1 MGKTNIE
8 WTRGDDGSLGKTW
21 NPVTGCS
28 HVSEGCRNCY
38 AEAITKRFRKDHKP
52 WTAANAKHNVV
63 LHPER
68 LEQPL
73 HWKKPCRI
81 FVDSMGDPFHELNPP
96 GFIRG
101 VIQSALLAVKERGH
115 TFIFLTKRAERMLWY
130 LRAEADTVF
139 QGYLAHERRMQFG
152 VSVENQPTADDRI
165 PKLLQCPVATRI
177 VSYEPAL
184 GPVDFEEWL
193 QDGIPTEKQMK
204 SERAMD
210 YIRHGSPR
218 IDQIIIGGESGPNG
232 RPFDLQWARDAIS
245 KCKAAGVPVF
255 LKQLG
260 SKPFR
265 YAGQHGHLDLHLTD
279 RKGGNMNEWPEDLK
293 IREFPDGKT

>member
-1 MGKTNIE
+1 MSQAAPIRESTLVKGLPCNPEAERAILGAALLDNAVLPQAAGRLKAEDFFFDSNRRLFQRIVWLAESSRPIDLVTLCEELMRNGELEAVGGASYISSLTDGLPRLSNIE
-8 WTRGDDGSLGKTW
+8 HYVGIVKDKSIRRRLVHISNGIVGRCLEGSEET
-21 NPVTGCS
+21 
-28 HVSEGCRNCY
+28 
-38 AEAITKRFRKDHKP
+38 AEILDLAQ
-52 WTAANAKHNVV
+52 AEV
-63 LHPER
+63 L
-68 LEQPL
+68 
-73 HWKKPCRI
+73 
-81 FVDSMGDPFHELNPP
+81 
-96 GFIRG
+96 
-101 VIQSALLAVKERGH
+101 
-115 TFIFLTKRAERMLWY
+115 
-130 LRAEADTVF
+130 
-139 QGYLAHERRMQFG
+139 
-152 VSVENQPTADDRI
+152 
-165 PKLLQCPVATRI
+165 
-177 VSYEPAL
+177 AL

-218 IDQIIIGGESGPNG
+218 IDQIIIGGESGPKA
-232 RPFDLQWARDAIS
+232 RPFDLQWARGAIS